1 MIARERSASGVRQ
14 PGSRHL
20 LVILCLTPGY
30 AEFNDILLPVL
41 PKYMLNKNPVYL
53 AFYLRNSLIS
63 ITHENLPDHKAY
75 IRFPTVLVPMA
86 RGDNR

>member
-1 MIARERSASGVRQ
+1 MIARERSASRVRQ

-20 LVILCLTPGY
+20 LVILCLIPGC
-30 AEFNDILLPVL
+30 AKFNDILLPVL
-41 PKYMLNKNPVYL
+41 SKYSLSKNPVYS

-63 ITHENLPDHKAY
+63 ITHENLPDHKVY